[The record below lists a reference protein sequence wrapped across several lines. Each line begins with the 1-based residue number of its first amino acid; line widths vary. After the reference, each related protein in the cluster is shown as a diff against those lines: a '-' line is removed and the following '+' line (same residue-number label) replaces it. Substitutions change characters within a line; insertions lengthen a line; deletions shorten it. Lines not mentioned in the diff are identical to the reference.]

1 MIEGSPDR
9 LKEARMKI
17 NLSRKEVAE
26 HFGISSSIIAGYE
39 TGYRTLSTEVLI
51 KLSGLYQCSLD
62 YLVGKT
68 KENQI
73 VIDIDGRNEV
83 QILAIRIMVE
93 AMKQKH
99 EYPLKPFL

>member
-1 MIEGSPDR
+1 MIEGLPDR
-9 LKEARMKI
+9 LKEARIRI

-26 HFGISSSIIAGYE
+26 HFGISLSIIAGYE
-39 TGYRTLSTEVLI
+39 TGYRTPSTEVLI

-73 VIDIDGRNEV
+73 VIDRDGLTDFQV
-83 QILAIRIMVE
+83 SALHMMVE
-93 AMKQKH
+93 AIKQKH
-99 EYPLKPFL
+99 E

>member
-1 MIEGSPDR
+1 MIEGLPDR
-9 LKEARMKI
+9 LKEARIRI

-39 TGYRTLSTEVLI
+39 TGYRTPSTEVLI

-73 VIDIDGRNEV
+73 VIDRDGLTDFQV
-83 QILAIRIMVE
+83 SALHMMVE
-93 AMKQKH
+93 AMKH
-99 EYPLKPFL
+99 E

>member
-1 MIEGSPDR
+1 MIEGLPDR
-9 LKEARMKI
+9 LKEARIKI

-26 HFGISSSIIAGYE
+26 HFDISSSIIAGYE
-39 TGYRTLSTEVLI
+39 TGYRTPSTEVLI

-73 VIDIDGRNEV
+73 VIDRDGLTPFQV
-83 QILAIRIMVE
+83 SAIYTIVE
-93 AMKQKH
+93 AMKKH
-99 EYPLKPFL
+99 D

>member
-1 MIEGSPDR
+1 MIEGLPDR
-9 LKEARMKI
+9 LKEARIKI

-39 TGYRTLSTEVLI
+39 TGYRTPSTEVLI

-68 KENQI
+68 KENPI
-73 VIDIDGRNEV
+73 VIDRDSLTDFQV
-83 QILAIRIMVE
+83 SAIHMMIE
-93 AMKQKH
+93 AMKH
-99 EYPLKPFL
+99 G

>member
-1 MIEGSPDR
+1 MIEGLPDR

-73 VIDIDGRNEV
+73 VIDIDGLNEV

>member
-1 MIEGSPDR
+1 MIEGLPDR
-9 LKEARMKI
+9 LKEARIRI

-39 TGYRTLSTEVLI
+39 TGYRTPSTEVLI

-73 VIDIDGRNEV
+73 MIDRDGLTDFQV
-83 QILAIRIMVE
+83 SALHMMVE

-99 EYPLKPFL
+99 E